1 MLTQLLGGES
11 TSLQLKLSDG
21 TELASLTITAR
32 DYTGPTADVSGD
44 GKEDVFDMLEVLYVL
59 AGTVPPSAFTDV
71 NGDGKI
77 DIWDFIEVLRQLAA
91 NR

>member
-1 MLTQLLGGES
+1 
-11 TSLQLKLSDG
+11 
-21 TELASLTITAR
+21 
-32 DYTGPTADVSGD
+32 
-44 GKEDVFDMLEVLYVL
+44 MLEVLYVL